1 MSQHPKLCI
10 TSERVWIDPPG
21 RFEPRA
27 ILIEAGRITGVVS
40 IEAAARLDPDWRV
53 IDVGRQPVLPGLIN
67 THVHLEFSASS
78 RPLDEFMAESVE
90 ERLLRAVGNARQL
103 LLSGVTTARDCGSS
117 RELLVL
123 ARRPELHPLPLPRL
137 IMSGAPITPRR
148 GHLHMMGGEAET
160 AEEIDAAI
168 EASLGRGAR
177 SIKLMGSG
185 GGMTPGT
192 APETVAYSQDIFDH
206 VANRARALGLPSVVH
221 VLATESVRRAA
232 SAAFDSLEHCAFF
245 VRNGAGMLERRY
257 DADAAAMI
265 RDSGAYVMAN
275 LSTAT
280 ATLAQQRAAAAGD
293 PLIDHQVRQF
303 DLMIENFGK
312 LRALGILFVSGT
324 DAGVRDTPFTQSA
337 DELVW
342 MHRGGLSPI
351 ETIRT
356 TSINA
361 ASALRQ
367 TNDIGR
373 IATGLSA
380 DLIVLRDDPL
390 TDLGHFHAPLWVIA
404 QGRVV
409 RAPGPDTTTG
419 TLP

>member
-1 MSQHPKLCI
+1 MAQHIKLCL

-21 RFEPRA
+21 RYEPSA
-27 ILIEAGRITGVVS
+27 ILVEAGRITGVVP
-40 IEAAARLDPDWRV
+40 IEAAARLDPSWRV
-53 IDVGRQPVLPGLIN
+53 IDVGRQPVFPGLIN

-90 ERLLRAVGNARQL
+90 ERLLRAIGNARQL

-123 ARRPELHPLPLPRL
+123 ARRPDLHPLALPRL

-148 GHLHMMGGEAET
+148 GHLHMMGGEAESP
-160 AEEIDAAI
+160 EEIDAAI
-168 EASLGRGAR
+168 EASLGQGAR

-192 APETVAYSQDIFDH
+192 APETVAYSQEMFDH
-206 VANRARALGLPSVVH
+206 VAKRARALGLPSVVH

-232 SAAFDSLEHCAFF
+232 TARFDSLEHCAFF
-245 VRNGAGMLERRY
+245 VRNGAGLLERRY
-257 DADAAAMI
+257 DAVAAAMV

-280 ATLAQQRAAAAGD
+280 STLAQQRAAAATD
-293 PLIDHQVRQF
+293 PLLDHQVRQF
-303 DLMIENFGK
+303 DLMIENFGR
-312 LRALGILFVSGT
+312 LHALGIPFVSGT
-324 DAGVRDTPFTQSA
+324 DAGVRDTPFTRSA

-342 MHRGGLSPI
+342 MQRGGLSPL
-351 ETIRT
+351 ESIRT

-367 TNDIGR
+367 TSEIGR
-373 IATGLSA
+373 IASGLSA
-380 DLIVLRDDPL
+380 DLIVLGDDPL
-390 TDLGHFHAPLWVIA
+390 TDLGHFHSPLWVIA
-404 QGRVV
+404 QGEIV
-409 RAPGPDTTTG
+409 RAPGPHPTTE
-419 TLP
+419 TL